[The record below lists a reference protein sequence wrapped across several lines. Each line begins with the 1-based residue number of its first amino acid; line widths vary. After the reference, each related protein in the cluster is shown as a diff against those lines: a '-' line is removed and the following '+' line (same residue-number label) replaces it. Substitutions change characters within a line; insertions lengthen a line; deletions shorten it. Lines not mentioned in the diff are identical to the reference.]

1 MIIIKLQID
10 IHDFHYISLCH
21 TCNIITSFFFKA
33 FTKKKKKKKRI
44 MIPELVALR
53 VLILKKKK
61 NDLKEK
67 ETEWLI
73 NYMNTKDTIT

>member
-1 MIIIKLQID
+1 
-10 IHDFHYISLCH
+10 
-21 TCNIITSFFFKA
+21 
-33 FTKKKKKKKRI
+33 

-61 NDLKEK
+61 KKNYLKEK